1 MTGASN
7 AVDARRIGRPRIVLV
22 QTQAEGAGA
31 QEISRLLSRELAARG
46 CELHQ
51 IFLFRRTASFD
62 ADPRARFCATERPR
76 SLAAVLR
83 LLIALRR
90 EIRLLRPDVVICF
103 QHWGNLIGALIARLA
118 GVRLI
123 VANQNTA
130 PSMLSRPLR
139 ELDRLYGIF
148 GLFSRIVVNSAQ
160 TEADYRAYAKPY
172 RRRLVR
178 IDHSFDPKQ
187 ARLSRAEARAKFG
200 LPIDAVVLG
209 NVGRLHPQKNQSA
222 LIRLLPGEPSW
233 HVVLA
238 GQGESEAEYRAL
250 ARSLGC
256 GDRLHLVGE
265 RSPEEIGDLLGALDI
280 FVFPSRAE
288 TFGLAVVEAAGAGVP
303 VVANDLPVLRE
314 VLSADGEP
322 CAVFVDADDVVAL
335 AAAVRGVVADANFS
349 STLSERGLRLRNRY
363 PLSAMVDGYE
373 ALIGGL
379 LRPSGK
385 AIA

>member
-1 MTGASN
+1 
-7 AVDARRIGRPRIVLV
+7 
-22 QTQAEGAGA
+22 
-31 QEISRLLSRELAARG
+31 
-46 CELHQ
+46 
-51 IFLFRRTASFD
+51 
-62 ADPRARFCATERPR
+62 
-76 SLAAVLR
+76 
-83 LLIALRR
+83 LRR

-103 QHWGNLIGALIARLA
+103 QHWGNLIGALVARVA

-139 ELDRLYGIF
+139 ELDRLYGIL

-160 TEADYRAYAKPY
+160 TEADYRAYAEPY

-187 ARLSRAEARAKFG
+187 GRLSRAEARAKFG
-200 LPIDAVVLG
+200 LPAEAVVLG
-209 NVGRLHPQKNQSA
+209 NVGRLHPQKNQSV
-222 LIRLLPGEPSW
+222 LIRVLPGEPSW
-233 HVVLA
+233 HLVLA
-238 GQGESEAEYRAL
+238 GQGECEAEYRAL
-250 ARSLGC
+250 AQSLGC

-265 RSPEEIGDLLGALDI
+265 RSPEEIGDLLSTLDI

-314 VLSADGEP
+314 VLSVDGEP
-322 CAVFVDADDVVAL
+322 CAVFVDAEDVVAL
-335 AAAVRGVVADANFS
+335 AAAVRSILADSAAAAE
-349 STLSERGLRLRNRY
+349 LSACGRRLRDRY

-373 ALIGGL
+373 ALIQGL
-379 LRPSGK
+379 LRPSGN
-385 AIA
+385 ATA